1 MFIFALK
8 FLNKSRNGSQLSSVC
23 LSYYP
28 KCAMATNGH
37 DRAHLLP
44 FENGSKWN
52 DRPILK
58 QNEKGNN
65 LLDGWGLAN

>member
-1 MFIFALK
+1 
-8 FLNKSRNGSQLSSVC
+8 
-23 LSYYP
+23 
-28 KCAMATNGH
+28 
-37 DRAHLLP
+37 LLP